1 MEYSVLLKGNNTRT
15 SIGALGASSVTMV
28 ESHGERILI
37 DVTHYGRRRLL
48 LNALSKKNLSPEDID
63 IVILTHLH
71 WDHALNVDL
80 FKNSRIYLS
89 ENELDYN
96 SRICAEDPFT
106 IRNFKKLIDQKNIIY
121 AKDGDYIS
129 SELKI
134 VDTRG
139 HTEGHISVAAGN
151 PNDGFIATGDSIT
164 NMRAWHRN
172 RPDIVLFDEK
182 YALKSVE
189 ETKKLGYKVVI
200 PGHDPPFTISGN
212 YIKFVEDNEKVEF
225 TFREDREKDFKF
237 IFSEDSAKEN
247 YL

>member
-15 SIGALGASSVTMV
+15 SIGALGASTVTLV

-48 LNALSKKNLSPEDID
+48 LNALSNKNLSPEDID

-80 FKNSRIYLS
+80 FKNSRIYVS

-96 SRICAEDPFT
+96 NRIAAEDQFT
-106 IRNFKKLIDQKNIIY
+106 IRKFNRLIDQNNIVY
-121 AKDGDYIS
+121 ARGGDHIS
-129 SELKI
+129 NEVSI

-139 HTEGHISVAAGN
+139 HTEGHISVAVGN
-151 PNDGFIATGDSIT
+151 PNDGFVATGDSIT

-172 RPDIVLFDEK
+172 RPDIVMFNEE

-189 ETKKLGYKVVI
+189 ETKKLGYKLVI

-212 YIKFVEDNEKVEF
+212 SMEFIETEKVEI
-225 TFREDREKDFKF
+225 TFREDREKDFRF
-237 IFSEDSAKEN
+237 TFSEDSAKKG